1 MSHPASIAASR
12 SSAVGFVSCSWH
24 MRQTE
29 TNRWPCLSACSPG
42 TIAPPALRGRA
53 SCTSMLRT
61 VQLSHEI
68 SHTGLSARNSAT
80 NLRRSGATA
89 FRFADCR
96 GIGLRLK
103 FSGLRVSC
111 LVLRVSIFE
120 RGSEALR
127 RSGAR
132 RFSGISV
139 PSKLTPHS
147 GAFTCKYRTLLGNLE
162 VTP

>member
-24 MRQTE
+24 MRQTA

-111 LVLRVSIFE
+111 LVLRLSGDFFMQADRYTFRNADASGLSVLLPFRCS
-120 RGSEALR
+120 GSTTCR
-127 RSGAR
+127 RRACSR
-132 RFSGISV
+132 
-139 PSKLTPHS
+139 
-147 GAFTCKYRTLLGNLE
+147 
-162 VTP
+162 

>member
-1 MSHPASIAASR
+1 
-12 SSAVGFVSCSWH
+12 
-24 MRQTE
+24 
-29 TNRWPCLSACSPG
+29 
-42 TIAPPALRGRA
+42 
-53 SCTSMLRT
+53 MLRT
-61 VQLSHEI
+61 VQLSHETM
-68 SHTGLSARNSAT
+68 HTGCSRNISFT

-103 FSGLRVSC
+103 FSGVRVSC